1 MRSKGMKR
9 VSRGLARKQIL
20 HANVGLSR
28 LSNGRGHLWERPPY
42 GDSLTAAVSVTD
54 IPAIH
59 HQRCDLTRLIL
70 YDRGMEPNMPRP
82 ITIRAIQDAVA
93 RHYNVTLSS
102 EMLSTRRRN
111 SSRPRHVAMFLAMA
125 MTTHSS
131 GEIAR
136 YFDCGD
142 GTVLYAAKKI
152 ARLVETDAA
161 TAGDI
166 MAIRAELEA
175 G

>member
-1 MRSKGMKR
+1 M
-9 VSRGLARKQIL
+9 QIHTL
-20 HANVGLSR
+20 ANVGLSC
-28 LSNGRGHLWERPPY
+28 LSNRRGHLWERPPY
-42 GDSLTAAVSVTD
+42 GDLLTAAVSIID

-59 HQRCDLTRLIL
+59 HQRCGLTGLIL

-93 RHYNVTLSS
+93 RHYNVTLS
-102 EMLSTRRRN
+102 EMLSTRNRKLK
-111 SSRPRHVAMFLAMA
+111 RPLYVAMFLAMA

-131 GEIAR
+131 GKIAR

-152 ARLVETDAA
+152 ARLVETDVA

-166 MAIRAELEA
+166 MAIRADLEA